1 MRVCRLAVSVA
12 GLLLLASCATETPLA
27 IRDEMATTA
36 RVQPGAT
43 TVVFFTDFQC
53 PFCRRTH
60 ANLQPLLTE
69 RHQEAAS
76 GKPVSDIRLVIKHV
90 PLARHPDART
100 AARAA
105 VCFESLV
112 ARETTS
118 RASPSLGAR
127 PNLLFEEYV
136 HALMTSPDLSEGACE
151 HLAEE
156 HGAARDAMQRCLA
169 EPGPDTRIEND
180 LALFDAVH
188 GDGVPLLFVGG
199 TRLEGAQSRE
209 GLEAAL
215 ENAKK

>member
-1 MRVCRLAVSVA
+1 MLARFFRHGVSVA
-12 GLLLLASCATETPLA
+12 GLFVVTSCATETPLA

-60 ANLQPLLTE
+60 ANLQPLLTA
-69 RHQEAAS
+69 RHQKAAE
-76 GKPVSDIRLVIKHV
+76 GAPDIRLVIKHV

-112 ARETTS
+112 ARDATS
-118 RASPSLGAR
+118 EAR
-127 PNLLFEEYV
+127 GRTSLLFEEYV
-136 HALMTSPDLSEGACE
+136 HALMTAPDLSEAACE
-151 HLAEE
+151 RVAEE
-156 HGAARDAMQRCLA
+156 HGASRDAMQRCLA
-169 EPGPDTRIEND
+169 EATPDTRIEND

-188 GDGVPLLFVGG
+188 GDGVPLFFVGG